1 MLIPEL
7 LFRQHLGQGVSQ
19 HLRSRPWPDQTGPD
33 LEKREGE
40 VELNVKRL
48 VIYLPWTFGAYVE
61 WFWHTRVHSC
71 SEGSAAMPPQTRTT
85 RRDRGDTAM
94 NEVLQPSRTFA

>member
-7 LFRQHLGQGVSQ
+7 LFRQHLGQGFIPLASIFDADPGQ
-19 HLRSRPWPDQTGPD
+19 TKPDQVLG
-33 LEKREGE
+33 REGE
-40 VELNVKRL
+40 GDLNVKRL

-71 SEGSAAMPPQTRTT
+71 SEGSA
-85 RRDRGDTAM
+85 RDARQRGHSD
-94 NEVLQPSRTFA
+94 E